1 MNSCNNP
8 KYLLHLFQPKFKQ
21 MKNLLLVALLCIG
34 SLAEAQITLNNVTL
48 SGKLKTDKSELVL
61 NGGGIRKKAFFKVY
75 VAGLYTTAKSNN
87 ADALVNGD
95 QEMAVRLQITSSVV
109 SSSNLSESIREGFT
123 KSTKGNTTAIQSRID
138 AFIGTFS
145 KEEVKEGDIFT
156 LVYIPGEGVKA
167 FKNGKFQ
174 STTTGMDFKKA
185 LFGIWLG
192 GDPVDADL
200 KKGLLGN

>member
-1 MNSCNNP
+1 LNSCNNP

-21 MKNLLLVALLCIG
+21 MKNLLLIALLCIG
-34 SLAEAQITLNNVTL
+34 TYADAQLTLNNVTL
-48 SGKLKTDKSELVL
+48 AAKLKTDKSELVL

-75 VAGLYTTAKSNN
+75 VAGLYTTTKSNN

-192 GDPVDADL
+192 ADPVDADL